1 MKKIFALLL
10 AVAITAPV
18 FMSCGK
24 NAVSV
29 KTQSD
34 SINYALGA
42 ANAGGIR
49 QYVLMADTA
58 DITKVNE
65 FCKGIENSLKKQ
77 TPSERLAIEGYRMGV
92 SMKKEIETG
101 FLFNDST
108 IPAKTDLIISSFKA
122 QLNREECFT
131 NAEEGMQYFQNIMGA
146 SMQTG
151 ESANLTPEQADTI
164 NMLLGI
170 INGNGARKFI
180 LGADTAKKDIKVFV
194 SEFEKG
200 LNNASDNELYVKGLE
215 IGSTLNQQFSRS
227 EYLFNDSTIELKLD
241 IIKVALLDN
250 LKKEANVLMNAEDA
264 TEWLNKTME
273 AKEAE
278 KNKGLAA
285 EGEAFLAENAKRE
298 GVFVTESGL
307 QYEVV
312 TMGEGEKPTAES
324 TVKVHYHG
332 TLIDGTV
339 FDENH
344 SEEGIEFVANRVIR
358 GWTEGL
364 GLVGEGGKLTLYI
377 PSELAYGERGNQAIA
392 PNSVLIFDV
401 EVLKVGK
408 YAPEAR

>member
-65 FCKGIENSLKKQ
+65 FCKGIEKSLKKQ
-77 TPSERLAIEGYRMGV
+77 TSAERIAIEGYRMGI
-92 SMKKEIETG
+92 SMSKEIETG

-108 IPAKTDLIISSFKA
+108 IPAKKDLIISSFKA

-131 NAEEGMQYFQNIMGA
+131 NAEEGMKYFQNIRGA

-151 ESANLTPEQADTI
+151 EPANLTPEQADTI

-180 LGADTAKKDIKVFV
+180 LGADTTKKDIKAFV
-194 SEFEKG
+194 AEFEKG
-200 LNNASDNELYVKGLE
+200 LKNATDNELFVKGLE
-215 IGSTLNQQFSRS
+215 IGSNLNQQFSRS
-227 EYLFNDSTIELKLD
+227 EYLFNDSTIELKLN

-250 LKKEANVLMNAEDA
+250 LKKEANVLMNAEEA

-278 KNKGLAA
+278 KNKALSA

-307 QYEVV
+307 QYEVI

-339 FDENH
+339 FDSSVQRGEP
-344 SEEGIEFVANRVIR
+344 IEFPLGGVIK

-364 GLVGEGGKLTLYI
+364 QLMPVGSKFILYI
-377 PSELAYGERGNQAIA
+377 PYQLAYGERGAGELIA
-392 PNSVLIFDV
+392 PYSALIFEV
-401 EVLKVGK
+401 ELLDIVK
-408 YAPEAR
+408 

>member
-65 FCKGIENSLKKQ
+65 FCKGIEKSLKKQ
-77 TPSERLAIEGYRMGV
+77 TSAERIAIEGYRMGI
-92 SMKKEIETG
+92 SMSKEIETG

-108 IPAKTDLIISSFKA
+108 IPAKKDLIISSFKA

-131 NAEEGMQYFQNIMGA
+131 NAEEGMKYFQNIMGA

-151 ESANLTPEQADTI
+151 EPANLTPEQADTI

-180 LGADTAKKDIKVFV
+180 LGADTTKKDIKAFV
-194 SEFEKG
+194 AEFEKG
-200 LNNASDNELYVKGLE
+200 LKNANDNEFFVKGLE
-215 IGSTLNQQFSRS
+215 IGSNLNQQFSRS
-227 EYLFNDSTIELKLD
+227 EYLFNDSTIELKLN

-250 LKKEANVLMNAEDA
+250 LKKEANVLMNAEEA

-278 KNKGLAA
+278 KNKALSA

-339 FDENH
+339 FDSSVQRGEP
-344 SEEGIEFVANRVIR
+344 IEFPLGGVIK

-364 GLVGEGGKLTLYI
+364 QLMPVGSKFILYI
-377 PSELAYGERGNQAIA
+377 PYQLAYGERGAGELIA
-392 PNSVLIFDV
+392 PYSALIFEV
-401 EVLKVGK
+401 ELLDIVK
-408 YAPEAR
+408 

>member
-10 AVAITAPV
+10 AVAVAAPI
-18 FMSCGK
+18 FMSCDG
-24 NAVSV
+24 NSANV
-29 KTQSD
+29 KTQND

-58 DITKVNE
+58 DAEKLAQ
-65 FCKGIENSLKKQ
+65 FCNGIEKSLKKQ
-77 TPSERLAIEGYRMGV
+77 KPSERVAIEGYRMGI
-92 SMKKEIETG
+92 SMGQEIKSG

-108 IPAKTDLIISSFKA
+108 IPAKKDLIISAFHD
-122 QLNREECFT
+122 QLNGNKAFT
-131 NAEEGMQYFQNIMGA
+131 NAEEGMKLFQTIMGQ

-151 ESANLTPEQADTI
+151 EPANLTPEQVDTV
-164 NMLLGI
+164 NLLLGI
-170 INGNGARKFI
+170 INGNGARKFM
-180 LGADTAKKDIKVFV
+180 LGPDTTKKDIKVFV
-194 SEFEKG
+194 AEFEKG
-200 LNNASDNELYVKGLE
+200 LNNTEDNELYTRGLE
-215 IGSTLNQQFSRS
+215 IGSNMNQQFSRS

-241 IIKVALLDN
+241 LIRRGLLEN
-250 LKKEANVLMNAEDA
+250 LKQEANVIMTAEEA

-273 AKEAE
+273 AKAAE
-278 KNKGLAA
+278 KNKDAA
-285 EGEAFLAENAKRE
+285 AKGEAFLAENAKRE

-339 FDENH
+339 FDSSVQRGEP
-344 SEEGIEFVANRVIR
+344 IEFPLNGVIK

-364 GLVGEGGKLTLYI
+364 QLMPVGSKFILYI
-377 PSELAYGERGNQAIA
+377 PYQLAYGERGAGELIGPFEA
-392 PNSVLIFDV
+392 LIFEV
-401 EVLKVGK
+401 ELLEIVK
-408 YAPEAR
+408 

>member
-65 FCKGIENSLKKQ
+65 FCKGIEKSLKKQ
-77 TPSERLAIEGYRMGV
+77 TSAERIAIEGYRMGI
-92 SMKKEIETG
+92 SMSKEIETG

-108 IPAKTDLIISSFKA
+108 IPAKKDLIISSFKA

-131 NAEEGMQYFQNIMGA
+131 NAEEGMKYFQNIMGA

-151 ESANLTPEQADTI
+151 EPANLTPEQADTI

-180 LGADTAKKDIKVFV
+180 LGADTTKKDIKAFV
-194 SEFEKG
+194 AEFEKG
-200 LNNASDNELYVKGLE
+200 LKNATDNELFVKGLE
-215 IGSTLNQQFSRS
+215 IGSNLNQQFSRS
-227 EYLFNDSTIELKLD
+227 EYLFNDSTIELKLN

-250 LKKEANVLMNAEDA
+250 LKKEANVLMNAEEA

-278 KNKGLAA
+278 KNKALSA

-307 QYEVV
+307 QYEVI
-312 TMGEGEKPTAES
+312 TMGEGEKPSAES

-339 FDENH
+339 FDSSVQRGEP
-344 SEEGIEFVANRVIR
+344 IEFPLGGVIK

-364 GLVGEGGKLTLYI
+364 QLMPVGSKFILYI
-377 PSELAYGERGNQAIA
+377 PYQLAYGERGAGELIA
-392 PNSVLIFDV
+392 PYSALIFEV
-401 EVLKVGK
+401 ELLDIVK
-408 YAPEAR
+408 

>member
-65 FCKGIENSLKKQ
+65 FCKGIEKSLKKQ
-77 TPSERLAIEGYRMGV
+77 TSAERIAIEGYRMGI
-92 SMKKEIETG
+92 SMSKEIETG

-108 IPAKTDLIISSFKA
+108 IPAKKDLIISSFKA

-131 NAEEGMQYFQNIMGA
+131 NAEEGMKYFQNIMGA

-151 ESANLTPEQADTI
+151 EPANLTPEQADTI

-180 LGADTAKKDIKVFV
+180 LGADTTKKDIKAFV
-194 SEFEKG
+194 AEFEKG
-200 LNNASDNELYVKGLE
+200 LKNANDNELFVKGLE
-215 IGSTLNQQFSRS
+215 IGSNLNQQFSRS
-227 EYLFNDSTIELKLD
+227 EYLFNDSTIELKLN

-250 LKKEANVLMNAEDA
+250 LKKEANVLMNAEEA

-273 AKEAE
+273 AKDAE
-278 KNKGLAA
+278 KNKALSA

-339 FDENH
+339 FDSSVQRGEP
-344 SEEGIEFVANRVIR
+344 IEFPLGGVIK

-364 GLVGEGGKLTLYI
+364 QLMPVGSKFILYI
-377 PSELAYGERGNQAIA
+377 PYQLAYGERGAGELIA
-392 PNSVLIFDV
+392 PYSALIFEV
-401 EVLKVGK
+401 ELLDIVK
-408 YAPEAR
+408 

>member
-65 FCKGIENSLKKQ
+65 FCKGIEKSLQKQ
-77 TPSERLAIEGYRMGV
+77 TSAERIAIEGYRMGI
-92 SMKKEIETG
+92 SMSKEIETG

-108 IPAKTDLIISSFKA
+108 IPAKKDLIISSFKA

-131 NAEEGMQYFQNIMGA
+131 NAEEGMKYFQNIMGA

-151 ESANLTPEQADTI
+151 EPANLTPEQADTI

-180 LGADTAKKDIKVFV
+180 LGADTTKKDIKAFV
-194 SEFEKG
+194 AEFEKG
-200 LNNASDNELYVKGLE
+200 LKNANDNELFVKGLE
-215 IGSTLNQQFSRS
+215 IGSNLNQQFSRS
-227 EYLFNDSTIELKLD
+227 EYLFNDSTIELKLN

-250 LKKEANVLMNAEDA
+250 LKKEANVLMNAEEA

-278 KNKGLAA
+278 KNKALSA

-324 TVKVHYHG
+324 IVKVHYHG

-339 FDENH
+339 FDSSVQRGEP
-344 SEEGIEFVANRVIR
+344 IEFPLGGVIK

-364 GLVGEGGKLTLYI
+364 QLMPVGSKFILYI
-377 PSELAYGERGNQAIA
+377 PYQLAYGERGAGELIA
-392 PNSVLIFDV
+392 PYSALIFEV
-401 EVLKVGK
+401 ELLDIVK
-408 YAPEAR
+408 

>member
-65 FCKGIENSLKKQ
+65 FCKGIEKSLKKQ
-77 TPSERLAIEGYRMGV
+77 TSAERIAIEGYRMGI
-92 SMKKEIETG
+92 SMSKEIETG

-108 IPAKTDLIISSFKA
+108 IPAKKDLIISSFKA

-131 NAEEGMQYFQNIMGA
+131 NAEEGMKYFQNIMGA

-151 ESANLTPEQADTI
+151 EPANLTPEQADTI

-170 INGNGARKFI
+170 INGSGARKFI
-180 LGADTAKKDIKVFV
+180 LGADTTKKDIKAFV
-194 SEFEKG
+194 AEFEKG
-200 LNNASDNELYVKGLE
+200 LKNANDNELFVKGLE
-215 IGSTLNQQFSRS
+215 IGSNLNQQFSRS
-227 EYLFNDSTIELKLD
+227 EYLFNDSTIELKLN

-250 LKKEANVLMNAEDA
+250 LKKEANVLMNAEEA

-278 KNKGLAA
+278 KNKALSA

-307 QYEVV
+307 QYEVI

-339 FDENH
+339 FDSSVQRGEP
-344 SEEGIEFVANRVIR
+344 IEFPLGGVIK

-364 GLVGEGGKLTLYI
+364 QLMPVGSKFILYI
-377 PSELAYGERGNQAIA
+377 PYQLAYGERGAGELIA
-392 PNSVLIFDV
+392 PYSALIFEV
-401 EVLKVGK
+401 ELLDIVK
-408 YAPEAR
+408 

>member
-332 TLIDGTV
+332 TLIDGTI
-339 FDENH
+339 FDSSVQRGEP
-344 SEEGIEFVANRVIR
+344 IEFPLNGVIK

-364 GLVGEGGKLTLYI
+364 QLMPVGSKFILYI
-377 PSELAYGERGNQAIA
+377 PYQLAYGERGAGELIA
-392 PNSVLIFDV
+392 PYSALIFEV
-401 EVLKVGK
+401 ELLDIVK
-408 YAPEAR
+408 

>member
-65 FCKGIENSLKKQ
+65 FCKGIEKSLKKQ
-77 TPSERLAIEGYRMGV
+77 TSAERIAIEGYRMGI
-92 SMKKEIETG
+92 SMSKEIETG

-108 IPAKTDLIISSFKA
+108 IPAKKDLIISSFKA

-131 NAEEGMQYFQNIMGA
+131 NAEEGMKYFQNIMGA

-151 ESANLTPEQADTI
+151 EPANLTPEQADTI

-180 LGADTAKKDIKVFV
+180 LGADTTKKDIKAFV
-194 SEFEKG
+194 AEFEKG
-200 LNNASDNELYVKGLE
+200 LKNATDNELFVKGLE
-215 IGSTLNQQFSRS
+215 IGSNLNQQFSRS
-227 EYLFNDSTIELKLD
+227 EYLFNDSTIELKLN

-250 LKKEANVLMNAEDA
+250 LKKEANVLMNAEEA

-278 KNKGLAA
+278 KNKALSA

-307 QYEVV
+307 QYEVI

-339 FDENH
+339 FDSSVQRGEP
-344 SEEGIEFVANRVIR
+344 IEFPLGGVIK

-364 GLVGEGGKLTLYI
+364 QLMPVGSKFILYI
-377 PSELAYGERGNQAIA
+377 PYQLAYGERGAGELIA
-392 PNSVLIFDV
+392 PYSALIFEV
-401 EVLKVGK
+401 ELLDIVK
-408 YAPEAR
+408 

>member
-339 FDENH
+339 FDSSVQRGEP
-344 SEEGIEFVANRVIR
+344 IEFPLNGVIK

-364 GLVGEGGKLTLYI
+364 QLMKEGAKYEFII
-377 PSELAYGERGNQAIA
+377 PSYLAYGERGAGQSIPPYAA
-392 PNSVLIFDV
+392 LIFDV
-401 EVLKVGK
+401 ELIEVL
-408 YAPEAR
+408 

>member
-250 LKKEANVLMNAEDA
+250 LKKEANVLMNAEEA

-278 KNKGLAA
+278 KNKALSA

-307 QYEVV
+307 QYEVI

-339 FDENH
+339 FD
-344 SEEGIEFVANRVIR
+344 SSVQR
-358 GWTEGL
+358 GEPDR
-364 GLVGEGGKLTLYI
+364 K
-377 PSELAYGERGNQAIA
+377 
-392 PNSVLIFDV
+392 SVV
-401 EVLKVGK
+401 
-408 YAPEAR
+408 